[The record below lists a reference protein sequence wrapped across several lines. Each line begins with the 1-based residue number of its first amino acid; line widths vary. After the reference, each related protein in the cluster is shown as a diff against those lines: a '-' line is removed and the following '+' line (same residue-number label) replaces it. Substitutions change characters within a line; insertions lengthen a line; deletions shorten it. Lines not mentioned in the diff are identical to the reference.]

1 MISFMMMLFACEN
14 DIKIINSL
22 SQVDS
27 MPVEFARDI
36 EVYYS
41 DSGKVQACLESPF
54 MTRNEDNESYIEF
67 PDGFKIVFFDS
78 VLNPKSEITAN
89 YGISFEKKKI
99 MEAKNNVV
107 VKNIEKGEQLETE
120 HLVWDRNK
128 KTIYSEVFV
137 KITRDDEVI
146 YGDGLISDQNF
157 EYYKIKNASG
167 EFHIDTDEE
176 E

>member
-1 MISFMMMLFACEN
+1 MFDDCKAICE
-14 DIKIINSL
+14 
-22 SQVDS
+22 
-27 MPVEFARDI
+27 
-36 EVYYS
+36 
-41 DSGKVQACLESPF
+41 
-54 MTRNEDNESYIEF
+54 
-67 PDGFKIVFFDS
+67 GFKIIFLDS
-78 VLNPKSEITAN
+78 VLNPKSQITAN

-107 VKNIEKGEQLETE
+107 VKNIEKGEQLDTE

-137 KITRDDEVI
+137 KITRDEEVI

-167 EFHIDTDEE
+167 EFSINTDEE